1 LTGLDVPA
9 FNVCVESLLEIHSIF
24 SRTFSE
30 GAMEPLSPDS
40 FIGYPRINISNRYF
54 TSRRDNPFSTSIP
67 FNEETD
73 PKRVLANLANEHWFH
88 GADNEVVYYH
98 FIPDASPI
106 K

>member
-9 FNVCVESLLEIHSIF
+9 FNVSVESLLEIHGMF

-30 GAMEPLSPDS
+30 DAMEPLSPDS
-40 FIGYPRINISNRYF
+40 FLGYPCINISNHYF
-54 TSRRDNPFSTSIP
+54 TSQQDDPFSTSIP
-67 FNEETD
+67 FDEETD